1 MAKNTSVSD
10 IREKSAR
17 GIKWQVSTE
26 ILARLLQLLIT
37 FALARLLTPD
47 DFGLIGMALIFTQL
61 AFVLFD
67 LGLSSALIQKKD
79 MEPDH
84 AQTAQTVFA
93 MNALFFYLIVF
104 FSAPYIALFFHQP
117 KLNAILRLLAVVFFL
132 FAIRAIANVQL
143 TRAMRFKTIGLIR
156 LVSVLIYGALAVT
169 LAWQKFGV
177 WSFVLGIV
185 GQELILTV
193 LTVASVKTFVWP
205 GWNPQKLKELTSFG
219 GQVLGS
225 RIMGYLNINL
235 PNAIIGRFMG
245 SAVLGYY
252 SVGYQ
257 LVDFPVQ
264 RISKNILRVMFPAFS
279 KIQDKLPQYQQ
290 LYKDTVSGLA
300 LAVFPIFAG
309 MALVAPEFVTI
320 FYGPKWKPLITVLE
334 ILTVVGLARS
344 IWVTT
349 SVVFLSKGK
358 PKWELLINAIY
369 FVILSVVLYLIY
381 THGLI
386 VVVTAISLLLLFF
399 VGIALVVSLRLIQLR
414 LTDWLSLIKTPTF
427 ATIAFSLV
435 LIALRFTGIN
445 QLPALFR
452 LVLMIVIG
460 GLVYVLTVYLLDRQA
475 FQKFKMMAG
484 KSS

>member
-10 IREKSAR
+10 IREKSAH

-79 MEPDH
+79 MESIH
-84 AQTAQTVFA
+84 AQTAQTVFG

-104 FSAPYIALFFHQP
+104 LSAPYIALFFHQP

-132 FAIRAIANVQL
+132 FALRAISNVQL
-143 TRAMRFKTIGLIR
+143 TRAMRFKAIGLIR
-156 LVSVLIYGALAVT
+156 LISVLIYGALAVV

-177 WSFVLGIV
+177 WSFVFGII
-185 GQELILTV
+185 GQELTLTILTIV
-193 LTVASVKTFVWP
+193 IAKTFVRP
-205 GWNPQKLKELTSFG
+205 GWDRQKLKELTTFG

-245 SAVLGYY
+245 SAILGYY

-279 KIQDKLPQYQQ
+279 KIQDKLPQFQQ
-290 LYKDTVSGLA
+290 LYKDTVSGLT

-320 FYGPKWKPLITVLE
+320 FYGPKWQPLITVLE

-358 PKWELLINAIY
+358 PKWELLINTIY
-369 FVILSVVLYLIY
+369 FVVLSVVLYLIY

-386 VVVTAISLLLLFF
+386 VVVTAISLLLLLF

-414 LTDWLSLIKTPTF
+414 LTDWLVLIKTPTL
-427 ATIAFSLV
+427 ATVAFSVV
-435 LIALRFTGIN
+435 LLAMRFAGIN
-445 QLPALFR
+445 HVAPLFR
-452 LVLMIVIG
+452 LVLMILVG
-460 GLVYVLTVYLLDRQA
+460 VLVYVLAVYLLDRQA
-475 FQKFKMMAG
+475 FKKFKLMAG